1 MIVTVNSNENSTSS
15 YFNST
20 AWDDLNFTSGTT
32 FVAFTE
38 STVLSSTT
46 RTSSGTEPPPLPA
59 EPLPVSGRLP
69 TPVTAGACPWT
80 QHRFVLFFSKVPL
93 LMLQTV
99 LKLFTLTVFFIFFW
113 ITCLFSQKK
122 NCKYQVMQMLF
133 CAFEQNFCEFLQAKN
148 LRKIWWKWI
157 FYIVNNIFHT
167 YITRLSLKPQISLTF
182 DLAKKPPSWIFLKTV
197 L

>member
-1 MIVTVNSNENSTSS
+1 MAAFVFLASDFFSIFLMIVTVNSNENSTSS

-99 LKLFTLTVFFIFFW
+99 LKLFTLTVFYLFLNCLFIF
-113 ITCLFSQKK
+113 SKK
-122 NCKYQVMQMLF
+122 KKLQVPGYAN
-133 CAFEQNFCEFLQAKN
+133 AFLRLWAKLLQV
-148 LRKIWWKWI
+148 
-157 FYIVNNIFHT
+157 FT
-167 YITRLSLKPQISLTF
+167 S
-182 DLAKKPPSWIFLKTV
+182 
-197 L
+197 